1 MKKEFD
7 VISRSFF
14 LEYLFVYLK
23 KNVVLLHL
31 VKIFRL
37 HPLL

>member
-14 LEYLFVYLK
+14 GIFICLFK